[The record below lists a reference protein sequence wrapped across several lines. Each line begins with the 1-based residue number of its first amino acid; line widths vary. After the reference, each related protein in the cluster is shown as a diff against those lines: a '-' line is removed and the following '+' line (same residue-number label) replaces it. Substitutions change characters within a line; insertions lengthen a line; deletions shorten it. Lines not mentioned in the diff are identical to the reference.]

1 MVMTRF
7 CKSSYIEDVYDAI
20 GVPGCVTDVCID
32 SLAVVEK
39 LRTVAWVPVKFINCV
54 PIFDDRSNY
63 SSASRITVHYHRMD
77 LLVGKDIHGDEYG
90 FVAVDD
96 ENTRNITSGLL
107 TRINESRNT
116 CFIVRVVP
124 IECVQSFEKHIG
136 REVKVFAI
144 LPDRFFDMERKAWVE
159 FENFE

>member
-7 CKSSYIEDVYDAI
+7 CKSSYIDDVYDAI

-39 LRTVAWVPVKFINCV
+39 TRTVAWVPVKFIECV
-54 PIFDDRSNY
+54 SIIDDY
-63 SSASRITVHYHRMD
+63 VKDAYCHRMD

-96 ENTRNITSGLL
+96 ADAGNIASGLL
-107 TRINESRNT
+107 TRINKSLNT
-116 CFIVRVVP
+116 CFIVRIAPV
-124 IECVQSFEKHIG
+124 ECVQPFGEHIG